1 MLLDAPDVAAVRL
14 MDSVEALEEA
24 GHMLTPLLG
33 GAATTIFALALL
45 LAGLASTVTSGMAAG
60 SIFAGLYQE
69 PYDASDAHSRA
80 GVLLSIG
87 LAFLVVLVVGDPFR
101 GLLISQAV
109 LSLQLPFTVFL
120 QVGLTSSRRV
130 MGPYANSRF
139 TTVLLYAM
147 AAAVSLLNVFL
158 LVELV
163 L

>member
-1 MLLDAPDVAAVRL
+1 
-14 MDSVEALEEA
+14 
-24 GHMLTPLLG
+24 MLTPLLG

-109 LSLQLPFTVFL
+109 LSLQL
-120 QVGLTSSRRV
+120 LTKRINQ
-130 MGPYANSRF
+130 NSRCSCRWGSPPR
-139 TTVLLYAM
+139 
-147 AAAVSLLNVFL
+147 AVSWGLMPTVASPRCCSMPWPPP
-158 LVELV
+158 
-163 L
+163 